1 MSPAL
6 RLHLDSPLINP
17 VHEHEIVPQ
26 RVVVCGTLAAKSVVC
41 ERCRNANPLLVSL
54 TERPSSL

>member
-1 MSPAL
+1 VSPAFSQ
-6 RLHLDSPLINP
+6 HLDSALVNP

-26 RVVVCGTLAAKSVVC
+26 RVVVCRTLAAKSVVC

-54 TERPSSL
+54 TERRSLI